1 MLKALRNFSIY
12 SSISVITGSI
22 SFLLLP
28 ILTSYLS
35 TEDYG
40 LLSIFNASVRF
51 FSVCIGLGMGHLMLV
66 DLIRDKDCFSSKL
79 KSFFALTLTLTTLL
93 AIGVIIVLS
102 FSGSFFGLPVL
113 LTITLPVIALLV
125 VYFEF
130 FTSVMVYLNQAAKFA
145 VYSLGKF
152 GVETLLTIVLVVGLG
167 MNWTGRV
174 LSLSLA
180 LIIIALFLVKYVFK
194 NFSLKSKILEP
205 FKQIKELAR
214 GGGALAFMSMS
225 FMVINLSDRF
235 LIEKMIG
242 IEATGIYGVAATV
255 AGVMFMFIGALM
267 KVIRPKLYEVFRLE
281 GNSKGR
287 VRIAIGYHT
296 FLALFGI
303 GLFIV
308 LPYIFE
314 YFIDSKFNSS
324 LTLSRILIVGLFF
337 WGSYSFFIS
346 KLLYYKKNQHNAII
360 AVISMVINLV
370 LNYFMIK
377 EYGIQGAAFATVIT
391 YVCMFVSSIIY
402 SISKR

>member
-1 MLKALRNFSIY
+1 
-12 SSISVITGSI
+12 
-22 SFLLLP
+22 
-28 ILTSYLS
+28 
-35 TEDYG
+35 
-40 LLSIFNASVRF
+40 
-51 FSVCIGLGMGHLMLV
+51 MGHLMLV
-66 DLIRDKDCFSSKL
+66 DLIRDKDCFSNKL
-79 KSFFALTLTLTTLL
+79 KSFFVLTLTLTTLL

-102 FSGSFFGLPVL
+102 FLGSFFGLPVL

-194 NFSLKSKILEP
+194 NFSVKSKIVEP

-235 LIEKMIG
+235 FIEKMIG

-281 GNSKGR
+281 GKSKGR
-287 VRIAIGYHT
+287 GRIAIGYHT